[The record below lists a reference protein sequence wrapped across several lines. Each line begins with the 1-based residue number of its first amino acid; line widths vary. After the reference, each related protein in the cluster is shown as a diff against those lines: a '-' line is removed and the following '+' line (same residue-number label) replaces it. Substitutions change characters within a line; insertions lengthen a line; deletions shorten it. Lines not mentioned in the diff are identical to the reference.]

1 MGFEVYFV
9 VNAMVLKLLVGC
21 FVKITEDNMGFW
33 FLFLLLLGL
42 ATYLMV
48 QQSVANITRTPV
60 WLLWLVLM
68 TPALLLSGWTLMY
81 GTKLP
86 PPPGLI
92 VSSLFV
98 CTLLYWILF
107 QWGRRVPTD
116 TQTQAQTSESQPP
129 IQPTAEPIVRPIE
142 PTEETQLR
150 NCFPWS
156 VYYVQNIEYR
166 PQSVICRGQLR
177 TKASN
182 AYQQI
187 KTNIE
192 AQFGDRFLLIFQEG
206 FNGKPFF
213 VLVPNTQAAKDK
225 NSPQRDQER
234 LTRPGL
240 ALLLLVATLITTTL
254 VGMEIAGVSLPPLW
268 EISSLFKVLSN
279 PDVLFK
285 GLPYAFGLMTI
296 LGIHELG
303 HYFTAKSYKIRSTL
317 PYFIPVPFFLGT
329 FGAFIQMRS
338 PIPNRKALFDIS
350 IAGPIAGFVATLPL
364 LIWGL
369 AHSDIVSLTEKT
381 QLLNPD
387 ALNPKYSILLALLSK
402 LALGSQ
408 LTAKSALDLHPVAV
422 AGFLG
427 LIVTALNLMPV
438 GQLDGGHIVH
448 AMFGQRTAIVIGQV
462 ARILLLLLSLVR
474 EEFLMWAI
482 ILLFMPLID
491 EPALNDVTELDNKRD
506 IGGLLA
512 MALLIVII
520 LPLPQAIAN
529 FLQI

>member
-1 MGFEVYFV
+1 
-9 VNAMVLKLLVGC
+9 MVLKLLVGR
-21 FVKITEDNMGFW
+21 FVKITEDNMAFW
-33 FLFLLLLGL
+33 FLFILLLGL

-48 QQSVANITRTPV
+48 QHSVAHITRTPV

-68 TPALLLSGWTLMY
+68 TPAFLLSGWTLIY
-81 GTKLP
+81 GTKQP
-86 PPPGLI
+86 PPPALI

-98 CTLLYWILF
+98 CTVLYWILF
-107 QWGRRVPTD
+107 LGGRRVPRD
-116 TQTQAQTSESQPP
+116 TQTEVPAQASESQPI
-129 IQPTAEPIVRPIE
+129 IQPTPEPLVRPIE

-166 PQSVICRGQLR
+166 PQAVICRGQLR

-192 AQFGDRFLLIFQEG
+192 AQFGDRFVLIFQEG
-206 FNGKPFF
+206 LNDKPFF
-213 VLVPNTQAAKDK
+213 VLVPNIQAAKDR
-225 NSPQRDQER
+225 NTPRREQER

-240 ALLLLVATLITTTL
+240 ALLLVVATLITTTL
-254 VGMEIAGVSLPPLW
+254 VGVEIAGASLPPLW
-268 EISSLFKVLSN
+268 EIGSLFKVLSN

-285 GLPYAFGLMTI
+285 GLPYALGLMTI

-303 HYFTAKSYKIRSTL
+303 HYLTAKFYKIRSTL
-317 PYFIPVPFFLGT
+317 PYFIPMPFFLGT

-350 IAGPIAGFVATLPL
+350 IAGPLAGFVVTLPL

-369 AHSDIVSLTEKT
+369 AHSEVVPLIEEKT
-381 QLLNPD
+381 RFLNPD

-422 AGFLG
+422 AGFIG

-448 AMFGQRTAIVIGQV
+448 AMFGQRVAIIIGQV
-462 ARILLLLLSLVR
+462 ARLLLLLLSLIR

-506 IGGLLA
+506 IWGLLA

-529 FLQI
+529 FWQI

>member
-1 MGFEVYFV
+1 
-9 VNAMVLKLLVGC
+9 MVLKLLAGR
-21 FVKITEDNMGFW
+21 FVKNTEDNMEFW

-48 QQSVANITRTPV
+48 QHSVAQITRTPV

-68 TPALLLSGWTLMY
+68 TPALLLIGWMLMY
-81 GTKLP
+81 GAKQP
-86 PPPGLI
+86 PPVGLFMW
-92 VSSLFV
+92 SLFISIV
-98 CTLLYWILF
+98 FYWILF

-116 TQTQAQTSESQPP
+116 TQTEAQTQAPESQPI
-129 IQPTAEPIVRPIE
+129 IQPPVETTVRPIE
-142 PTEETQLR
+142 PREETQLR

-166 PQSVICRGQLR
+166 PQAVICRGQLR

-187 KTNIE
+187 KSNIE

-213 VLVPNTQAAKDK
+213 VLVPNTQAAKQT
-225 NSPQRDQER
+225 NTPRRDQQQ

-240 ALLLLVATLITTTL
+240 ALLLLFATFITTTI
-254 VGMEIAGVSLPPLW
+254 VGVEIADVSLPRIW
-268 EISSLFKVLSN
+268 EIKSLLKVISN
-279 PDVLFK
+279 PDILLK
-285 GLPYAFGLMTI
+285 GLPYALGLMAI
-296 LGIHELG
+296 LGTHELG
-303 HYFTAKSYKIRSTL
+303 HYLIAKFYKIRSTL

-350 IAGPIAGFVATLPL
+350 IAGPIAGFIVTLPV

-369 AHSDIVSLTEKT
+369 AHSDVIPLTEKT
-381 QLLNPD
+381 RLLNPD

-402 LALGSQ
+402 LALGSE

-422 AGFLG
+422 AGFIG
-427 LIVTALNLMPV
+427 LVVTALNLMPV

-448 AMFGQRTAIVIGQV
+448 AMFGQRTAIVIGQI
-462 ARILLLLLSLVR
+462 ARILLLLLSLVQ
-474 EEFLMWAI
+474 EEFLLWAI

-491 EPALNDVTELDNKRD
+491 EPALNDVTELDNGRD
-506 IGGLLA
+506 VWGLLA
-512 MALLIVII
+512 MGLLVVII

>member
-1 MGFEVYFV
+1 ME
-9 VNAMVLKLLVGC
+9 
-21 FVKITEDNMGFW
+21 FW
-33 FLFLLLLGL
+33 FLFILLLGL

-48 QQSVANITRTPV
+48 QHSVAQITRTPV

-68 TPALLLSGWTLMY
+68 TPAFLLSGWTLMY
-81 GTKLP
+81 GAKQAP
-86 PPPGLI
+86 PPALI
-92 VSSLFV
+92 ISSLFV
-98 CTLLYWILF
+98 STVLYWTLF
-107 QWGRRVPTD
+107 QWGRQAPRD
-116 TQTQAQTSESQPP
+116 TQTEAPAQASESQPTIEP
-129 IQPTAEPIVRPIE
+129 PAEPIVRPIE
-142 PTEETQLR
+142 LTEETQLR

-166 PQSVICRGQLR
+166 PQAVICRGQLR

-192 AQFGDRFLLIFQEG
+192 AQFGDRFVLIFQEG
-206 FNGKPFF
+206 LNDKPFF
-213 VLVPNTQAAKDK
+213 VLVPNTQAAKER
-225 NSPQRDQER
+225 NTPQRDQER

-240 ALLLLVATLITTTL
+240 ALLLLVATLVTTTL
-254 VGMEIAGVSLPPLW
+254 VGVENAGVSLGPIW
-268 EISSLFKVLSN
+268 KFGSLFNLLSN

-285 GLPYAFGLMTI
+285 GLPYALGLMTI

-303 HYFTAKSYKIRSTL
+303 HYLTAKFYNIRSTL

-350 IAGPIAGFVATLPL
+350 IAGPLAGFVVTLPL

-369 AHSDIVSLTEKT
+369 AHSDVVSLNEKT
-381 QLLNPD
+381 RVLNLD

-427 LIVTALNLMPV
+427 LVVTALNLMPV

-448 AMFGQRTAIVIGQV
+448 AMFGQRAALVIGQI
-462 ARILLLLLSLVR
+462 ARVLLLLLSLVR
-474 EEFLMWAI
+474 EEFLVWAI
-482 ILLFMPLID
+482 ILLFMPLVD
-491 EPALNDVTELDNKRD
+491 EPALNDVTELDNGRD
-506 IGGLLA
+506 IWGLLA
-512 MALLIVII
+512 IALLIII
-520 LPLPQAIAN
+520 VLPLPQAIAN

>member
-1 MGFEVYFV
+1 M
-9 VNAMVLKLLVGC
+9 A
-21 FVKITEDNMGFW
+21 FW
-33 FLFLLLLGL
+33 FLFILLLGL

-48 QQSVANITRTPV
+48 QHSVAHITRTPV

-68 TPALLLSGWTLMY
+68 TPAFLLSGWTLIY
-81 GTKLP
+81 GAKQP
-86 PPPGLI
+86 PPSALI
-92 VSSLFV
+92 IWSLFIS
-98 CTLLYWILF
+98 TLLYWTLF
-107 QWGRRVPTD
+107 QWGRRAPRD
-116 TQTQAQTSESQPP
+116 TQAQTQAPNSQPP
-129 IQPTAEPIVRPIE
+129 IQPIAEPIVRPIE

-166 PQSVICRGQLR
+166 PQAVICRGQLR

-213 VLVPNTQAAKDK
+213 VLVPNTQAAKQA
-225 NSPQRDQER
+225 NTPQREQER

-240 ALLLLVATLITTTL
+240 ALLLVVATLLTTTL
-254 VGMEIAGVSLPPLW
+254 VGVEIAGVSLPPLW
-268 EISSLFKVLSN
+268 EVGALFKVLSN

-285 GLPYAFGLMTI
+285 GLPYALGLMTI

-303 HYFTAKSYKIRSTL
+303 HYLTARFYKIRSTL
-317 PYFIPVPFFLGT
+317 PYFIPIPFFLGT

-338 PIPNRKALFDIS
+338 PIPNRKALFDVS
-350 IAGPIAGFVATLPL
+350 IAGPLAGFIVTLPL

-369 AHSDIVSLTEKT
+369 AHSDVVSISEKT
-381 QLLNPD
+381 RLLNPD

-408 LTAKSALDLHPVAV
+408 LTAQSALDLHPVAV

-448 AMFGQRTAIVIGQV
+448 AMFGQRTAIVIGQI
-462 ARILLLLLSLVR
+462 ARVLLLLLALIR
-474 EEFLMWAI
+474 EEFLVWAI

-506 IGGLLA
+506 ILGLLA